1 MTEHIAA
8 DGEPITDHTHAGIGD
23 PNLHHHSPEE
33 IRHEMKVYLTVFF
46 ALGILTVV
54 TVAVR
59 FVFHLSIQYTILVA
73 MIIALIKGSLVAG
86 FFMHLISEKKLIYA
100 VLGLTVAFFI
110 ALLFLPVLTTS
121 NGFWIH

>member
-1 MTEHIAA
+1 MTEHVAS
-8 DGEPITDHTHAGIGD
+8 DGEPITDHTHAGVGD
-23 PNLHHHSPEE
+23 PKLHHHTPEE

-46 ALGILTVV
+46 ALAVLTVV

-86 FFMHLISEKKLIYA
+86 FFMHLISEKKLIYSIL
-100 VLGLTVAFFI
+100 VLTVLFFI
-110 ALLFLPVLTTS
+110 VLMSVPVSHYIDKL
-121 NGFWIH
+121 HY

>member
-1 MTEHIAA
+1 MTEHVAS

-33 IRHEMKVYLTVFF
+33 IRHEMKVYMTVFF
-46 ALGILTVV
+46 ALGVLTVV

-86 FFMHLISEKKLIYA
+86 FFMHLISEKKLIYSIL
-100 VLGLTVAFFI
+100 VLTVLFF
-110 ALLFLPVLTTS
+110 LVLMSVPVSHYIDKL
-121 NGFWIH
+121 HY